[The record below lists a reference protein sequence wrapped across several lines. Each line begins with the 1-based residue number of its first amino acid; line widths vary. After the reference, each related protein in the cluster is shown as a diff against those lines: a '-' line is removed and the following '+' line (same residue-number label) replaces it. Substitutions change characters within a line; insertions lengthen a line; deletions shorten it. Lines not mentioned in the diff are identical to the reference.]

1 MATNNHKQA
10 TDNQPRKAN
19 TQPVMN
25 PLQHNQPEPPR
36 FPLSATCTPTAGAHR
51 RIAIAV
57 DLSDES
63 AFAVKW
69 AVQNYLRPGDAVILL
84 HVRPTSVLYGAD
96 WGAVD
101 TDSEES
107 QQKLEDDFHNFTTT
121 KAADLAQPLVEAQI
135 PFKIHI
141 VKDHDMKER
150 LCLEVE
156 RLGLSA
162 VIMGS
167 RGFGASRRTIKGRLG
182 SVSDYCV
189 HHCVCPVVVVRYP
202 DEKDGGVGADA
213 ASGGGGLAKAVG
225 EEVELHPVPEEEQ
238 EYHDASDE
246 QVSIA
251 KFRMLRWEETVA
263 DGVPIYCHQSHSPGP
278 DNNVGLRKCCIGN
291 WSLRASQNVPHR
303 EAPVQQS
310 S

>member
-1 MATNNHKQA
+1 
-10 TDNQPRKAN
+10 
-19 TQPVMN
+19 MN
-25 PLQHNQPEPPR
+25 PQSPVRGEPDAPVPTFSPR
-36 FPLSATCTPTAGAHR
+36 FSLASGSQR
-51 RIAIAV
+51 KIAIAV

-63 AFAVKW
+63 AYAVRW

-96 WGAVD
+96 WGSVD
-101 TDSEES
+101 LSVTAEDGGSGGDDEES
-107 QQKLEDDFHNFTTT
+107 RRKLEDDFDNFTAT
-121 KAADLAQPLVEAQI
+121 KASDVAQPLVEAQI

-167 RGFGASRRTIKGRLG
+167 RGFGASKRASKARLG

-202 DEKDGGVGADA
+202 EENDNGDGNGNGNGGVH
-213 ASGGGGLAKAVG
+213 VG
-225 EEVELHPVPEEEQ
+225 EQVELPPVPEEEH
-238 EYHDASDE
+238 EVYHDASDE
-246 QVSIA
+246 
-251 KFRMLRWEETVA
+251 
-263 DGVPIYCHQSHSPGP
+263 
-278 DNNVGLRKCCIGN
+278 
-291 WSLRASQNVPHR
+291 HR
-303 EAPVQQS
+303 DA
-310 S
+310 

>member
-1 MATNNHKQA
+1 MIPQQTPPESERQA
-10 TDNQPRKAN
+10 PVTPPAAAAQTIQPSS
-19 TQPVMN
+19 
-25 PLQHNQPEPPR
+25 PR
-36 FPLSATCTPTAGAHR
+36 FFFSSASTASPSAGSHR

-63 AFAVKW
+63 AYAVKW

-96 WGAVD
+96 WGSIDLSVSAVAAEAEEA
-101 TDSEES
+101 DSEES
-107 QQKLEDDFHNFTTT
+107 QQKLEDDFDAFTTT
-121 KAADLAQPLVEAQI
+121 KAQDLAQPLVEAQI

-167 RGFGASRRTIKGRLG
+167 RGFGASRRTSKGRLG

-202 DEKDGGVGADA
+202 DEGAGAGAGAGSVGDGGNAVVAK
-213 ASGGGGLAKAVG
+213 GLVEK
-225 EEVELHPVPEEEQ
+225 EVELHPVPEEEQ
-238 EYHDASDE
+238 EYHDAADE
-246 QVSIA
+246 Q
-251 KFRMLRWEETVA
+251 KDT
-263 DGVPIYCHQSHSPGP
+263 
-278 DNNVGLRKCCIGN
+278 
-291 WSLRASQNVPHR
+291 
-303 EAPVQQS
+303 
-310 S
+310 

>member
-1 MATNNHKQA
+1 MIPQQTPPESDRQA
-10 TDNQPRKAN
+10 PVTPPAAAAQTIQPSS
-19 TQPVMN
+19 
-25 PLQHNQPEPPR
+25 PR
-36 FPLSATCTPTAGAHR
+36 FFFSSAAAASPSAGSHR

-63 AFAVKW
+63 AYAVKW

-96 WGAVD
+96 WGSIDLSVSAAAAASEEA
-101 TDSEES
+101 DSEES
-107 QQKLEDDFHNFTTT
+107 QQKLEDDFDAFTTT
-121 KAADLAQPLVEAQI
+121 KAQNLAQPLVEAQI

-167 RGFGASRRTIKGRLG
+167 RGFGASRRTSKGRLG

-202 DEKDGGVGADA
+202 DEGAGAGAGAGSVVDGGNEVVVK
-213 ASGGGGLAKAVG
+213 GLVEK
-225 EEVELHPVPEEEQ
+225 ETELHPVPEEEQ

-246 QVSIA
+246 QQ
-251 KFRMLRWEETVA
+251 VA
-263 DGVPIYCHQSHSPGP
+263 D
-278 DNNVGLRKCCIGN
+278 RKNIDLDRFSFSWTEDALTRG
-291 WSLRASQNVPHR
+291 RF
-303 EAPVQQS
+303 
-310 S
+310 

>member
-1 MATNNHKQA
+1 MIPQQTPPESDRQAAAMPPAATAAAA
-10 TDNQPRKAN
+10 TAAAQTIQPSS
-19 TQPVMN
+19 
-25 PLQHNQPEPPR
+25 PR
-36 FPLSATCTPTAGAHR
+36 YFFSSAAAASPSAGSHR

-63 AFAVKW
+63 AYAVKW

-84 HVRPTSVLYGAD
+84 HVRSTSVLYGAD
-96 WGAVD
+96 WGSIDLSVSAAAAVAEEA
-101 TDSEES
+101 DSEES
-107 QQKLEDDFHNFTTT
+107 QQKLEDDLDAFTTT
-121 KAADLAQPLVEAQI
+121 KAQDLAQPLVEAQI

-167 RGFGASRRTIKGRLG
+167 RGFGASRRTSKGRLG

-202 DEKDGGVGADA
+202 DEGSGAGAGAGSVADGGGVVGVRGTLEKEA
-213 ASGGGGLAKAVG
+213 
-225 EEVELHPVPEEEQ
+225 ELHPVPEEEQ

-246 QVSIA
+246 QKDS
-251 KFRMLRWEETVA
+251 
-263 DGVPIYCHQSHSPGP
+263 
-278 DNNVGLRKCCIGN
+278 
-291 WSLRASQNVPHR
+291 
-303 EAPVQQS
+303 
-310 S
+310 

>member
-1 MATNNHKQA
+1 MH
-10 TDNQPRKAN
+10 P
-19 TQPVMN
+19 QPVETTSH
-25 PLQHNQPEPPR
+25 PTIQPSSPR
-36 FPLSATCTPTAGAHR
+36 YPLSATSTPTAGAHR
-51 RIAIAV
+51 KIAIAV

-96 WGAVD
+96 WGSIDMSVAAND
-101 TDSEES
+101 TDEES
-107 QQKLEDDFHNFTTT
+107 QQKLEDDFDAFTTT
-121 KAADLAQPLVEAQI
+121 KATDLAQPLVEAQI
-135 PFKIHI
+135 PFKLHI

-167 RGFGASRRTIKGRLG
+167 RGFGASKRTSKGRLG

-202 DEKDGGVGADA
+202 DDKDGPA
-213 ASGGGGLAKAVG
+213 APDVTANSTPAVPALK
-225 EEVELHPVPEEEQ
+225 EAELEPLPEEEQ

-246 QVSIA
+246 KDA
-251 KFRMLRWEETVA
+251 
-263 DGVPIYCHQSHSPGP
+263 
-278 DNNVGLRKCCIGN
+278 
-291 WSLRASQNVPHR
+291 
-303 EAPVQQS
+303 
-310 S
+310 

>member
-1 MATNNHKQA
+1 MNHQDA
-10 TDNQPRKAN
+10 DLPIPLPAPVRIQPSS
-19 TQPVMN
+19 
-25 PLQHNQPEPPR
+25 PR
-36 FPLSATCTPTAGAHR
+36 MTLTSATPTPTAGAQR

-63 AFAVKW
+63 AYAVNW

-84 HVRPTSVLYGAD
+84 HVRPTNVLYGAD
-96 WGAVD
+96 WGSIQVHINTRNNSD
-101 TDSEES
+101 DNNTEDPSQ
-107 QQKLEDDFHNFTTT
+107 QQKLEDDFDNFTTT
-121 KAADLAQPLVEAQI
+121 KANSLAHPLIEAQI

-141 VKDHDMKER
+141 VKDHDMQER

-167 RGFGASRRTIKGRLG
+167 RGFGAARRNSKGRLG

-202 DEKDGGVGADA
+202 DEKENDGEVGN
-213 ASGGGGLAKAVG
+213 GGEPSVAGKKGIVG
-225 EEVELHPVPEEEQ
+225 EAELHPVPEEEP

-246 QVSIA
+246 Q
-251 KFRMLRWEETVA
+251 
-263 DGVPIYCHQSHSPGP
+263 PG
-278 DNNVGLRKCCIGN
+278 DD
-291 WSLRASQNVPHR
+291 
-303 EAPVQQS
+303 
-310 S
+310 

>member
-1 MATNNHKQA
+1 
-10 TDNQPRKAN
+10 
-19 TQPVMN
+19 MN
-25 PLQHNQPEPPR
+25 PPKTQLEPDCPLPSLPPVQTRSSSPR
-36 FPLSATCTPTAGAHR
+36 FPLTPNATANR

-69 AVQNYLRPGDAVILL
+69 AVHQYLRPGDAVILL

-101 TDSEES
+101 HSVVDPQASSEES
-107 QQKLEDDFHNFTTT
+107 QQKLEDDFDNLTTL
-121 KAADLAQPLVEAQI
+121 KASDLAQPLVDANI

-167 RGFGASRRTIKGRLG
+167 RGFGAAAKRANKGRLG

-189 HHCVCPVVVVRYP
+189 HHCVCPVIVVRYP
-202 DEKDGGVGADA
+202 DEKDGNGGAV
-213 ASGGGGLAKAVG
+213 K
-225 EEVELHPVPEEEQ
+225 EVELHPVPEEDQ
-238 EYHDASDE
+238 EYHDADDE
-246 QVSIA
+246 PKVTFCNRYWWYDKPAYECGLCNVLVFYGACLSA
-251 KFRMLRWEETVA
+251 GKLAYRSR
-263 DGVPIYCHQSHSPGP
+263 HQN
-278 DNNVGLRKCCIGN
+278 DD
-291 WSLRASQNVPHR
+291 AQN
-303 EAPVQQS
+303 
-310 S
+310 

>member
-1 MATNNHKQA
+1 MQPAS
-10 TDNQPRKAN
+10 DNISPSPTSIQPSS
-19 TQPVMN
+19 
-25 PLQHNQPEPPR
+25 PR
-36 FPLSATCTPTAGAHR
+36 FLPSTASPTGLGSHR
-51 RIAIAV
+51 KIAIAV

-63 AFAVKW
+63 AFAVRW
-69 AVQNYLRPGDAVILL
+69 AVQNYLRPGDSVILL

-96 WGAVD
+96 WGSIDHSVQD
-101 TDSEES
+101 PSSEES
-107 QQKLEDDFHNFTTT
+107 QQKLEDDFDAFTTT
-121 KAADLAQPLVEAQI
+121 KASDLAQPLVSAHI

-167 RGFGASRRTIKGRLG
+167 RGFGASKRTSKGRLG

-202 DEKDGGVGADA
+202 DEKDGGSETADVPAEVSVGKGADKEA
-213 ASGGGGLAKAVG
+213 
-225 EEVELHPVPEEEQ
+225 ELGPLPEEEP

-246 QVSIA
+246 QKDA
-251 KFRMLRWEETVA
+251 
-263 DGVPIYCHQSHSPGP
+263 
-278 DNNVGLRKCCIGN
+278 
-291 WSLRASQNVPHR
+291 
-303 EAPVQQS
+303 
-310 S
+310 

>member
-1 MATNNHKQA
+1 
-10 TDNQPRKAN
+10 
-19 TQPVMN
+19 MN
-25 PLQHNQPEPPR
+25 PQQQHQSEPDLLVPPLASLLIQPASPSV
-36 FPLSATCTPTAGAHR
+36 PLTTTAILTAGSQR

-63 AFAVKW
+63 AYAVRW

-96 WGAVD
+96 WGSIQLQITPNSTLNHENATAIPGD
-101 TDSEES
+101 HSDEES
-107 QQKLEDDFHNFTTT
+107 QQKLENEYDIFTTT
-121 KAADLAQPLVEAQI
+121 KANTLAQPLVDAQI

-167 RGFGASRRTIKGRLG
+167 RGFGAARRTRKGRLG

-189 HHCVCPVVVVRYP
+189 HHCICPVVVVRYP
-202 DEKDGGVGADA
+202 DEEENGTGGPENAT
-213 ASGGGGLAKAVG
+213 KKKIVG
-225 EEVELHPVPEEEQ
+225 EDVELQPVPEEEH
-238 EYHDASDE
+238 EYRDA
-246 QVSIA
+246 
-251 KFRMLRWEETVA
+251 EEE
-263 DGVPIYCHQSHSPGP
+263 
-278 DNNVGLRKCCIGN
+278 
-291 WSLRASQNVPHR
+291 HR
-303 EAPVQQS
+303 DS
-310 S
+310 